1 MTSQP
6 PAKPSASHLRYLP
19 AHVLVLGAD
28 TPAEQLQL
36 DQHGQLILHLPAQ
49 AAQAALAAHVA
60 HDGAEAPAP
69 AAAAQ
74 PPLQQPIAVQPVPAF
89 ALSAPR
95 QCLSLVDQQ
104 GKERAYIERLDAL
117 PQPCQQAIATAL
129 AGREFIPRITAI
141 EAVSSF
147 STPSLWQV
155 HTDRGPTALLLQS
168 EDDIRKLD
176 AQGQCLRIT
185 DKHSLQY
192 QIDDIEALPKA
203 SRKLLARFI

>member
-1 MTSQP
+1 MTAQP

-19 AHVLVLGAD
+19 AHVLVLDAD
-28 TPAEQLQL
+28 TPAERIQL

-49 AAQAALAAHVA
+49 ASISDESSEPDPVATAQRH
-60 HDGAEAPAP
+60 H
-69 AAAAQ
+69 
-74 PPLQQPIAVQPVPAF
+74 PIAVQPIPAF

-95 QCLSLVDQQ
+95 QCLSLVDLQ

-117 PQPCQQAIATAL
+117 PQPCQQAIAAAL
-129 AGREFIPRITAI
+129 AGREFIPKITAI
-141 EAVSSF
+141 DSVSSF

-155 HTDRGPTALLLQS
+155 HTDRGPTSLLLQS

-176 AQGQCLRIT
+176 AEGQCLRIT

-192 QIDDIEALPKA
+192 QIDDVESLPKA

>member
-1 MTSQP
+1 MTASSP
-6 PAKPSASHLRYLP
+6 KPSASHLRYLP
-19 AHVLVLGAD
+19 AQVLVLGAN

-36 DQHGQLILHLPAQ
+36 DQHGQLILLLPAQ
-49 AAQAALAAHVA
+49 ASI
-60 HDGAEAPAP
+60 HDERAAPAP
-69 AAAAQ
+69 AAATAQ
-74 PPLQQPIAVQPVPAF
+74 QQPVAVQPVPAF

-117 PQPCQQAIATAL
+117 PQPCQQAIAAAL
-129 AGREFIPRITAI
+129 AGREFIPKITAI

-192 QIDDIEALPKA
+192 QIDDVEALPKA

>member
-1 MTSQP
+1 MTAPP
-6 PAKPSASHLRYLP
+6 PAKPSASSHLRYLP
-19 AHVLVLGAD
+19 AHVLVLDAD
-28 TPAEQLQL
+28 TPPDCIQQ

-49 AAQAALAAHVA
+49 PMQATLSDARQ
-60 HDGAEAPAP
+60 EPAP
-69 AAAAQ
+69 AARAQ
-74 PPLQQPIAVQPVPAF
+74 QSHHSIAVQPVPAF

-95 QCLSLVDQQ
+95 QCLSLVDLQ

-117 PQPCQQAIATAL
+117 PLPCQQAIAMAL
-129 AGREFIPRITAI
+129 AGREFIPKITAI
-141 EAVSSF
+141 DAVSSF

-155 HTDRGPTALLLQS
+155 HTDRGATALLLQS

-176 AQGQCLRIT
+176 AAGQCLRIT

>member
-1 MTSQP
+1 MTASSP
-6 PAKPSASHLRYLP
+6 KPSASHLRYLP
-19 AHVLVLGAD
+19 AHVLVLGAN

-49 AAQAALAAHVA
+49 ASI
-60 HDGAEAPAP
+60 HDERAAPAP
-69 AAAAQ
+69 AAATAQ
-74 PPLQQPIAVQPVPAF
+74 QQPVAVQPVPAF

-117 PQPCQQAIATAL
+117 PQPCQQAIAAAL
-129 AGREFIPRITAI
+129 AGREFIPKITAI

-147 STPSLWQV
+147 STPSMWQV